1 MRDIVV
7 KVLGH
12 SEMEKVLLEKFYS
25 YTNILIQL
33 HQLFLAFPVYD
44 QIQKQVTKKSLQEIL
59 ELSLSRLIFF
69 CD

>member
-25 YTNILIQL
+25 YSNILIQL
-33 HQLFLAFPVYD
+33 HQLFLAFPYTTKSKNKP
-44 QIQKQVTKKSLQEIL
+44 QKSHCKRSWNFHF
-59 ELSLSRLIFF
+59 RG
-69 CD
+69 